1 MKIRFDKIINA
12 LTPYGILVLKRRYII
27 TNIFNCFR
35 NKFKNFHVRDNS
47 VLVVEFYKNHGET
60 LPGYIKYFLGL
71 GYNIDVIL
79 NKPDR
84 KERNDLGLF
93 YCFRMNDK
101 VRVKPLPTNDLNLF
115 LRSAVA
121 FKYKHILINTFNDG
135 MERGHLL
142 GVNLFKL
149 KPVCVAHNPD
159 INNDYFRSDK
169 IISPVKIESISRK
182 TPFIINPH
190 FFGEYQK
197 RDKSKKTTFVAFHSD
212 SLKRRNINLLFEA
225 CDKLFEK
232 GIIDFSVKI
241 IRNKMKIPEKY
252 LNNFQLFGTLD
263 FQSMYNEIQDSDFF
277 LALIDQASV
286 TYTNK
291 ASGTYQLC
299 YGFLKPIVLHKKF
312 SDISGL
318 NNENSILYSDNGD
331 LADAMEKCI
340 NMSGADYLSLV
351 SALETSEKE
360 LYDTSLNNLKK
371 VLEI

>member
-1 MKIRFDKIINA
+1 MKLEKIIDA
-12 LTPYGILVLKRRYII
+12 LTPYGLLVLKRRYII

-60 LPGYIKYFLGL
+60 LPGYIKYFSDL
-71 GYNIDVIL
+71 GYNVDVFL
-79 NKPDR
+79 NKPDG

-93 YCFRMNDK
+93 LCFSMNEE
-101 VRVKPLPTNDLNLF
+101 VRVKPLSTNDLNLF

-135 MERGHLL
+135 IERNHLL
-142 GVNLFKL
+142 SVNLFKL
-149 KPVCVAHNPD
+149 KPVCVAHNSD
-159 INNDYFRSDK
+159 INNDYFKSDK

-182 TPFIINPH
+182 PPFIVNPH
-190 FFGEYQK
+190 YFGEYQK
-197 RDKSKKTTFVAFHSD
+197 MDKSKKTTFVTLHSNN
-212 SLKRRNINLLFEA
+212 LLRRNINLLFEA

-232 GIIDFSVKI
+232 GIVDFSVKI
-241 IRNKMKIPEKY
+241 IRNNMKIPEKY
-252 LNNFQLFGTLD
+252 LNNFQLFGYLD
-263 FQSMYNEIQDSDFF
+263 FQSMYNEIQDSDFL

-286 TYTNK
+286 MYTNK

-299 YGFLKPIVLHKKF
+299 YGFLKPIVIHKKF
-312 SDISGL
+312 SDISGF
-318 NNENSILYSDNGD
+318 NNKNSILYSDNGD